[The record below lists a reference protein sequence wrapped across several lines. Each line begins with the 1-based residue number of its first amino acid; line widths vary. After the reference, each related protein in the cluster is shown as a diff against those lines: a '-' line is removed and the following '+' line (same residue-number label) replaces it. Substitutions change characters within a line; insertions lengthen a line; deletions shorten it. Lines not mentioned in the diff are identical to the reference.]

1 MVFPSPVYGK
11 GVRTGIRVPRAAP
24 SERLPDATGNA
35 PCKGPTGRERV
46 EQGFRTAC
54 GAPAKRWP
62 DAAGHAPCKGIGVMK
77 SGNIDNIHNMTT
89 LAISSYTTSNAA
101 GIGKAATAHA
111 LREGRSGLV
120 PNDLDWAPLPC
131 WIGQIPG
138 LDADNRIEIP
148 QKLREFSCR
157 NNRLALLALEQDGFM
172 AAAADVRRRFGP
184 ERIGVFIG
192 TSTSGILSTE
202 IAYQQREPESGR
214 LPADY
219 RYETTHNLDATTEFV
234 RRVLGLTGPAMTI
247 STACSSSAKVFC
259 LAERFIRLGLIDAAV
274 VGGVDSLCHTTLY
287 GFNSLQLVA
296 PDVCRPFDVA
306 RRGLSI
312 GEAGGFALVEK
323 GDSSRGGLHLLGYGE
338 TSDAHHMSTP
348 HPEGDGARR
357 AMQEALDRAGL
368 APAEID
374 YVNLHGTATPA
385 NDRAEDHAVHNVFG
399 SEVACSS
406 TKGFTGHTL
415 GAAGITE
422 AAIALLSIEHTFIPG
437 SPTTKNVD
445 PETRCAIV
453 LEGRYG
459 RVTRVMSNSF
469 GFGGSNCALLF
480 GGTA

>member
-1 MVFPSPVYGK
+1 M
-11 GVRTGIRVPRAAP
+11 
-24 SERLPDATGNA
+24 
-35 PCKGPTGRERV
+35 
-46 EQGFRTAC
+46 
-54 GAPAKRWP
+54 
-62 DAAGHAPCKGIGVMK
+62 
-77 SGNIDNIHNMTT
+77 
-89 LAISSYTTSNAA
+89 LAISAYTTSNAA
-101 GIGKAATAHA
+101 GIGKAATVLA

-138 LDADNRIEIP
+138 LEADDRLEIP
-148 QKLREFSCR
+148 HTLREFDCR
-157 NNRLALLALEQDGFM
+157 NNRLALLGLEQDGFV
-172 AAAADVRRRFGP
+172 AAAGDARRRFGP
-184 ERIGVFIG
+184 ERVGVFLG

-202 IAYQQREPESGR
+202 IAYQQREPQSGR
-214 LPADY
+214 LPAGY
-219 RYETTHNLDATTEFV
+219 HYETTHNLDATTEFV
-234 RRVLGLTGPAMTI
+234 RRVLGFTGPAMTI

-312 GEAGGFALVEK
+312 GEAAGFALVERDAPAK
-323 GDSSRGGLHLLGYGE
+323 AGLQLLGYGE

-348 HPEGDGARR
+348 EPQGEGARR

-368 APAEID
+368 TPSEID

-385 NDRAEDHAVHNVFG
+385 NDRAEGHAVHDVFG
-399 SEVACSS
+399 ASVACSS
-406 TKGFTGHTL
+406 TKGFTGHAL

-422 AAIALLSIEHTFIPG
+422 AAIALLCLEHGFVPG
-437 SPTTKNVD
+437 SPTTANVD

-453 LEGRYG
+453 LEGRDG
-459 RVTRVMSNSF
+459 SVVRVMSNSF

-480 GGTA
+480 GRAA